1 MCCKQLALIAI
12 LAVAATALPIAV
24 PKTDGTAPINIDP
37 AIQPEK
43 IAIQSGEKTP
53 IIAEKIPSTYADTG
67 TVVGTKEEPKP
78 YKTPAVDPIKPV
90 DGQVVP
96 EVDTKVQGEPA
107 VVGDVSG
114 TFRELPETEPKEEK
128 VDPLPVPD
136 SDKAPTLAVG
146 DIDTKDPI
154 EGPNLHKVEG
164 VVDREG
170 AHGAVVQDKVE
181 GAKPYEAKVETAVV
195 EEGVAVD
202 DETTRDEKVPDGVEQ
217 YGSVLE
223 FSKYDTNGDGVIDFD
238 EWNIIHGGH
247 EKITGQFHAADINGD
262 KQLEQTEFHGAT
274 WYHDGGDVAR
284 DALMLAIAEQA
295 ASTGGGETN
304 HAMTAAAMPST
315 EFRYIVDDAESSA
328 QGVPVVP
335 AEPVDVVSGRSSSYL
350 GRRGTS
356 ACRSSSYYRRR
367 GTSACRGSSYLGC
380 RKTSACRGSSYLGCR
395 KTSACRCGSY
405 YRRRAASACRGSSY
419 LGRRGSSA
427 CRGSSYHRR
436 RTTSPCRTNE
446 GKGGSSPGSGS
457 GQRQDQNLC
466 LSLYGLSFIIALTER
481 HLKDTKA
488 SLRETLRCGA
498 MVPKDDGQ
506 MAYSCKEVV
515 TTLRRRLEETDEVS
529 VITET
534 YHRPSTTVNQ
544 QAGYGIPC
552 STKNITNHHL
562 TAEFETRI
570 EAPTQGV
577 WNEVLFNTA
586 CFENLWRCP
595 FNKRSTYVGSFLNNW
610 TEKSAVCWALI
621 SAFSFQ
627 VTVLVMRKTSILPYS
642 FYPDR
647 QVDVVCL
654 PYADDAL
661 CMTLIVQ
668 RSSCG
673 SLSVLTPDD
682 VKGFV
687 HGARE
692 MLLTLHLPKFH
703 VSTPIDVGNLMTQI
717 VCANSKDQWMRFLHA
732 RLEASITVE
741 EGSWPV
747 TYTEHVLSTGD
758 PVTIIVDRPFHFVI
772 TDRTSDLILC
782 MGRVMSLA

>member
-1 MCCKQLALIAI
+1 MCSKQLAFIAI

-335 AEPVDVVSGRSSSYL
+335 AEPVDVVVIPE
-350 GRRGTS
+350 
-356 ACRSSSYYRRR
+356 
-367 GTSACRGSSYLGC
+367 
-380 RKTSACRGSSYLGCR
+380 KP
-395 KTSACRCGSY
+395 
-405 YRRRAASACRGSSY
+405 AAPSV
-419 LGRRGSSA
+419 
-427 CRGSSYHRR
+427 
-436 RTTSPCRTNE
+436 N
-446 GKGGSSPGSGS
+446 
-457 GQRQDQNLC
+457 
-466 LSLYGLSFIIALTER
+466 
-481 HLKDTKA
+481 
-488 SLRETLRCGA
+488 
-498 MVPKDDGQ
+498 VP
-506 MAYSCKEVV
+506 V
-515 TTLRRRLEETDEVS
+515 
-529 VITET
+529 
-534 YHRPSTTVNQ
+534 
-544 QAGYGIPC
+544 
-552 STKNITNHHL
+552 
-562 TAEFETRI
+562 
-570 EAPTQGV
+570 
-577 WNEVLFNTA
+577 
-586 CFENLWRCP
+586 
-595 FNKRSTYVGSFLNNW
+595 
-610 TEKSAVCWALI
+610 
-621 SAFSFQ
+621 
-627 VTVLVMRKTSILPYS
+627 
-642 FYPDR
+642 
-647 QVDVVCL
+647 
-654 PYADDAL
+654 
-661 CMTLIVQ
+661 
-668 RSSCG
+668 
-673 SLSVLTPDD
+673 
-682 VKGFV
+682 
-687 HGARE
+687 
-692 MLLTLHLPKFH
+692 
-703 VSTPIDVGNLMTQI
+703 DVGN
-717 VCANSKDQWMRFLHA
+717 VK
-732 RLEASITVE
+732 TVE
-741 EGSWPV
+741 DSPAAAVPTLDVVEPQPV
-747 TYTEHVLSTGD
+747 AAVPTTDVVEPQ
-758 PVTIIVDRPFHFVI
+758 PVAAVP
-772 TDRTSDLILC
+772 TSDVVKPQPVAAVPTSDVVKPQPVAVVPTTNFVQPQPVAAVPSSDVVEPRPVAAVPTTDVVQPHPVAPTKEKAEVPQVPEVVKDVQPAEKVEHPKFPAAAVVAEKTPTEPAPLT
-782 MGRVMSLA
+782 